1 MAMAKNKKRH
11 SGSARTYQ
19 DMKRKEAL
27 LEKSLTDEALLPDKK
42 GGRIISIIGAVV
54 MFVVFVPIYTFTSLK
69 MLPAMLIAFA
79 FGAATI
85 LLATYIAVRR
95 NRAKALKELKK

>member
-1 MAMAKNKKRH
+1 MAKNKKRH

-42 GGRIISIIGAVV
+42 GGRIISIIGAAV
-54 MFVVFVPIYTFTSLK
+54 MFVAFLLIYAGTSMKLIPS
-69 MLPAMLIAFA
+69 LLIAFV
-79 FGAATI
+79 FGAAAI